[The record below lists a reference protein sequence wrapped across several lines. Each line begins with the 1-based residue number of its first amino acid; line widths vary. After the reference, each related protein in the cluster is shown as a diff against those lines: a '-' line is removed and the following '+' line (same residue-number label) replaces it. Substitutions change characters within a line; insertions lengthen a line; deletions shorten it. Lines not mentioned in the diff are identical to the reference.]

1 MKGPVFLARSSYR
14 RRRLRDAARL
24 LPVVGAFLVWLPM
37 LWDDGATG
45 ARNTATDV
53 IYLFAVWSV
62 LILAAVV
69 LSARLGGDDEA
80 DRGAEE
86 DG

>member
-1 MKGPVFLARSSYR
+1 MKGPLFLARSSYR

-37 LWDDGATG
+37 LWGDGDT
-45 ARNTATDV
+45 RITANDL
-53 IYLFAVWSV
+53 IYLFVVWCALV
-62 LILAAVV
+62 LAAAA
-69 LSARLGGDDEA
+69 LSLRLGEDEEA

>member
-37 LWDDGATG
+37 LWDDGTTG

>member
-1 MKGPVFLARSSYR
+1 VKGPLFLARSSYR

-37 LWDDGATG
+37 LWGEGET
-45 ARNTATDV
+45 RITASDL
-53 IYLFAVWSV
+53 IYIFAIWCG
-62 LILAAVV
+62 LILAAAI
-69 LSARLGGDDEA
+69 LSARLGDDDEA
-80 DRGAEE
+80 DRGVEE

>member
-1 MKGPVFLARSSYR
+1 VKGPLFLARSSYR

-37 LWDDGATG
+37 LWGDGDI
-45 ARNTATDV
+45 RVTASDL
-53 IYLFAVWSV
+53 IYLFAVWCALV
-62 LILAAVV
+62 LGAAA
-69 LSARLGGDDEA
+69 LSPRLGDDKEA